1 MKVQNFPTV
10 GAPTEIAPPNVG
22 KTDGAAKGGSFG
34 DVLKQSLAEVNHLQ
48 EKSDAAITALAS
60 GEKASLHD
68 TMIAMEQAS
77 ISFKLM
83 MQVRNKIVEAYQEVM
98 RIQV

>member
-1 MKVQNFPTV
+1 MKIDDV
-10 GAPTEIAPPNVG
+10 GRPQLAGELAPAAAKPPG
-22 KTDGAAKGGSFG
+22 GAAPASFG
-34 DVLKQSLAEVNHLQ
+34 AVLKDSLSEVNRLQ
-48 EKSDAAITALAS
+48 EKADAAITALAS

-77 ISFKLM
+77 ISFRLM